1 MVVYC
6 VRVFCSFYATA
17 MQAFVGEGE
26 DPKANFIKIVYY
38 MGVLMSVD
46 DDESIKKKEEF
57 YNESLSM

>member
-1 MVVYC
+1 
-6 VRVFCSFYATA
+6 